1 MKTKNMKKKR
11 AMEER
16 RRRIRKKRRRRAVVV
31 LLELIILAGL
41 SAVAYGMFKLDK
53 MEQTTLDEKKLD
65 IYKDT
70 GDYTNIALFGLDS
83 REEELEGGV
92 QSDCMMIA
100 SINNS
105 TGKVRL
111 VSVYRDTLL
120 QQADGGY
127 GKANSA
133 YTKGGPEEAIA
144 LMNRNLDL
152 DIKKY
157 ISVNFNALADVID
170 ALGGIELEMTEEEVY
185 WTNGYCT
192 ETSKVV
198 GRKTTVLE
206 GAGVHKVDG
215 IQAVSYARIRY
226 TSGNDFKRTE
236 RQRIILDKV
245 VQKAKKAKLSTLN
258 KILDEVL
265 PQVSTNLTAGNLMG
279 IAANAMNYELG
290 ESAGFPFTIAATDK
304 VKKHKGSYVIPVGLA
319 ENVSSLHEF
328 LFGEENYTPSENVQ
342 KVSDEIIYLSG
353 VDPATAKD
361 GLDVSYRSDEAD
373 KESGKE
379 TDKGSDETN
388 E

>member
-1 MKTKNMKKKR
+1 MGTKKMTRKQMR
-11 AMEER
+11 EER
-16 RRRIRKKRRRRAVVV
+16 KRKLRKRRRKRMIVVV
-31 LLELIILAGL
+31 LELIILAAL
-41 SAVAYGMFKLDK
+41 SVVAYGMFKLNK

-83 REEELEGGV
+83 REGELEGGV

-100 SINNS
+100 SIDNN
-105 TGKVRL
+105 TNEVKL

-120 QQADGGY
+120 QQKDGSY

-157 ISVNFNALADVID
+157 VSVNFNALADVVD
-170 ALGGIELEMTEEEVY
+170 ALGGIDLEMTEEEVY

-198 GRKTTVLE
+198 GRKTSVLS
-206 GAGVHKVDG
+206 GAGNHHVDG

-226 TSGNDFKRTE
+226 TTGDDFKRTE
-236 RQRIILDKV
+236 RQRIILEKV
-245 VQKAKKAKLSTLN
+245 MQKAKEAKISTLN
-258 KILDEVL
+258 QILDEVL
-265 PQVSTNLTAGNLMG
+265 PQVSTNLTMANFMG
-279 IAANAMNYELG
+279 MAANAVNYELG
-290 ESAGFPFTIAATDK
+290 EMSGFPFTVTASEKI
-304 VKKHKGSYVIPVGLA
+304 KKHKGSYVVPVGLA
-319 ENVSSLHEF
+319 KNVSELHRF
-328 LFGEENYTPSENVQ
+328 LFGEESYTPSENVQ
-342 KVSDEIIYLSG
+342 AINDEIIYLSG
-353 VDPATAKD
+353 VDPSTFKE
-361 GLDVSYRSDEAD
+361 GVDVSYRENEKEDSD
-373 KESGKE
+373 KEE
-379 TDKGSDETN
+379 E

>member
-1 MKTKNMKKKR
+1 MGTKKMTRKQMR
-11 AMEER
+11 EER
-16 RRRIRKKRRRRAVVV
+16 KRKLRKRRRKRMIVVV
-31 LLELIILAGL
+31 LELIILAAL
-41 SAVAYGMFKLDK
+41 SVVAYGMFKLDK

-83 REEELEGGV
+83 REGELEGGV

-100 SINNS
+100 SIDNN
-105 TGKVRL
+105 TNEVKL

-120 QQADGGY
+120 QQKDGGY

-157 ISVNFNALADVID
+157 VSVNFNALADVVD
-170 ALGGIELEMTEEEVY
+170 ALGGIDLDMTEEEVY

-198 GRKTTVLE
+198 GRKTTVLS
-206 GAGVHKVDG
+206 GAGTHHVDG

-226 TSGNDFKRTE
+226 TSGDDFKRTE
-236 RQRIILDKV
+236 RQRIILEKV
-245 VQKAKKAKLSTLN
+245 MQKAKEAKLSTLN

-265 PQVSTNLTAGNLMG
+265 PQVSTNLTLANLMG
-279 IAANAMNYELG
+279 MAANAVNYELG
-290 ESAGFPFTIAATDK
+290 EMSGFPFTVTASEKI
-304 VKKHKGSYVIPVGLA
+304 KKHKGSYVVPVGLA
-319 ENVSSLHEF
+319 KNVSELHQF
-328 LFGEENYTPSENVQ
+328 LFGEESYTPSENVQ
-342 KVSDEIIYLSG
+342 TINDEIIYLSG
-353 VDPATAKD
+353 VDPATFKE
-361 GLDVSYRSDEAD
+361 GVDVSYRENEKEDSD
-373 KESGKE
+373 KEE
-379 TDKGSDETN
+379 E